1 MSTSQLM
8 LIEQVESLLHESLE
22 SVSERNR
29 HVLLEVGIEKIQ
41 QLKHILLPPRN
52 KKDCRGSIRTQR
64 EACGLT
70 TGELAELLDL
80 DEDIIIQWE
89 NGKAEPLASQ
99 VIPLSNI
106 LDCDPMWLLT
116 GFHSDTTKES

>member
-52 KKDCRGSIRTQR
+52 KKDCRDGIRTQR
-64 EACGLT
+64 ESCGLST
-70 TGELAELLDL
+70 AELATLLGV
-80 DEDIIIQWE
+80 DEETIIQWE

-99 VIPLSNI
+99 VI
-106 LDCDPMWLLT
+106 
-116 GFHSDTTKES
+116 